1 MQQNFKSTQ
10 SLEYVASSR
19 TTVPPVRTAPI
30 ELDMSLLKH
39 VAGGVSPKGT
49 WCSTDVVVESPKGT
63 W

>member
-10 SLEYVASSR
+10 SLENVASSR

-30 ELDMSLLKH
+30 ELDMSLLRH

-49 WCSTDVVVESPKGT
+49 WASAVIAVQSPKGT